1 MPTGD
6 ARGSDGMLQGTLTA
20 SCVDDCEP
28 GRLERS
34 WLAALD
40 RLETGEFDQDE
51 TAHIAATRRRVA
63 EEDLYVVAIGEFK
76 RGKSSLLNA
85 LIGRPALP
93 VGVVPL
99 TAVVTV
105 LRRGPARAVAH
116 FEDGS
121 ESAVDARDLGRYA
134 TEAGNPGN
142 RQGLARVEV
151 ALPDLDLPPHVA
163 LIDTPGL
170 GSVYETGTDHTLG
183 FLSQLDVALMVL
195 SVDQPLTEAE
205 EKLAGRLRDQ
215 GTEVLFVMNKTDYLS
230 RAETDEAVH
239 FVTKRLVQA
248 GYVRPLV
255 FGVSAKTALAGGSA
269 GGIDTLRAR
278 LSDLVEHR
286 YDAIHAAQAK
296 RRIAGLLDELETT
309 YAMRA
314 EIAAKGEAELDAA
327 LRELDESRSE
337 VARLS
342 EEQDAVFA
350 HRIQTTE
357 HRLSD
362 RMRAFQSE
370 LERRLLEAVKVLERP
385 DEEPTE
391 RRADE
396 LMDAVITP
404 ALVETADREMPVLEA
419 TLQEGYERLLVGMD
433 ELAVTLAERT
443 SEILGVPIVRPRP
456 SERHAS
462 APSVTVKLRDDRVT
476 LELITGALQAP
487 LPQRL
492 RRKIV
497 ARRSRERAAELAN
510 LHAGRLRSE
519 LARGLREATRTA
531 LSDAHEEIDAISSS
545 IDKAVERGIA
555 QRRLVGDE
563 AQAARRRIAAALASI
578 RDARALLVDDGHVD
592 APTRP

>member
-1 MPTGD
+1 MAYSLDGHE
-6 ARGSDGMLQGTLTA
+6 ARRG
-20 SCVDDCEP
+20 
-28 GRLERS
+28 GRT

-40 RLETGEFDQDE
+40 RLQGSVFDEDE
-51 TAHIAATRRRVA
+51 NVRIGATRRRVT

-85 LIGRPALP
+85 LIGRPVLP

-121 ESAVDARDLGRYA
+121 ASDVDARALDKYV

-151 ALPDLDLPPHVA
+151 ALPDLELPPHVA

-170 GSVYETGTDHTLG
+170 GSVYESGTDHTLG
-183 FLSQLDVALMVL
+183 FLPQLDVAVMVL

-215 GTEVLFVMNKTDYLS
+215 GAEVLFVMNKTDYLS
-230 RAETDEAVH
+230 PSETDEAVR
-239 FVTKRLVQA
+239 FVTMRLAQT
-248 GYVRPLV
+248 GYAQPMVL
-255 FGVSAKTALAGGSA
+255 GVSAKTALRGGSA
-269 GGIDTLRAR
+269 SGIGGLRRR
-278 LSDLVEHR
+278 LADLIAQR

-296 RRIAGLLDELETT
+296 RRIAGLLDELEMT
-309 YAMRA
+309 YSLRE
-314 EIAAKGEAELDAA
+314 EIESKGEVELDAA
-327 LRELDESRSE
+327 LRALDESRGK
-337 VARLS
+337 VARLT

-350 HRIQTTE
+350 HSIQRTE
-357 HRLSD
+357 HQLSE
-362 RMRAFQSE
+362 RMTAFQTE
-370 LERRLLEAVKVLERP
+370 LERRLLEAVRVLERP
-385 DEEPTE
+385 EEEPTE
-391 RRADE
+391 GRADE
-396 LMDAVITP
+396 LMAAVITP
-404 ALVETADREMPVLEA
+404 SLVDTAEREMPVLETA
-419 TLQEGYERLLVGMD
+419 LQDGCERLLAGMD

-443 SEILGVPIVRPRP
+443 SEILGVPIARPQAAG
-456 SERHAS
+456 RHAS

-487 LPQRL
+487 LPKRL
-492 RRKIV
+492 RRKVV
-497 ARRSRERAAELAN
+497 ARRSRERARELAN

-519 LARGLREATRTA
+519 LARGLREAARTA
-531 LSDAHEEIDAISSS
+531 LNDAHEEIDAISSS

-563 AQAARRRIAAALASI
+563 AQAARQRIAAALACI
-578 RDARALLVDDGHVD
+578 REARTLLAGDGQGGSPAH
-592 APTRP
+592 P